1 MTEPPDKSRNAE
13 QQQKVYTI
21 YEYHQ
26 QDVFPYRVI
35 VQLADDNKGELR
47 INKLTLGRLVS
58 KQNDYKNSIYNMR
71 ALGRNK
77 VLVFLKDYQTAN
89 KLQSDPMLK
98 NNNYK
103 AYIPRSFVS
112 VSGVVAGVPTD
123 MDLEEIKENISSNF
137 PILAINR
144 LHRYEAGNKIPT
156 NRISIVFRASK
167 LPTEVRLFCCI
178 NSVRPFINKPVLC
191 LNCLRYN
198 HKTESCR
205 SKKRCENC
213 SLQHEGL
220 ETGQC
225 QNRSKCLYCRNND
238 EHRTT
243 DQNCPERIRQKNIK
257 SIMAKTTL
265 TYMEAREQNP
275 TFTQNRYEILENA
288 DEFPTIPES
297 YAKMT
302 SGVYKPV
309 NAHQYKPQKA
319 KRPIEQVNIAEQ
331 VTVFA
336 DKKKK
341 KDDGEEQRNG
351 VALFNK
357 YRVDDFEKFV
367 QKFELQQKHK
377 DQQQQIG
384 NDGDGNTASTSGAV
398 IASQQVP
405 MVQRKNR
412 SRDRSKQGSERYDW
426 SMDVNDKM

>member
-1 MTEPPDKSRNAE
+1 
-13 QQQKVYTI
+13 
-21 YEYHQ
+21 
-26 QDVFPYRVI
+26 
-35 VQLADDNKGELR
+35 
-47 INKLTLGRLVS
+47 
-58 KQNDYKNSIYNMR
+58 
-71 ALGRNK
+71 
-77 VLVFLKDYQTAN
+77 
-89 KLQSDPMLK
+89 
-98 NNNYK
+98 
-103 AYIPRSFVS
+103 
-112 VSGVVAGVPTD
+112 
-123 MDLEEIKENISSNF
+123 
-137 PILAINR
+137 
-144 LHRYEAGNKIPT
+144 
-156 NRISIVFRASK
+156 
-167 LPTEVRLFCCI
+167 
-178 NSVRPFINKPVLC
+178 
-191 LNCLRYN
+191 
-198 HKTESCR
+198 
-205 SKKRCENC
+205 
-213 SLQHEGL
+213 
-220 ETGQC
+220 
-225 QNRSKCLYCRNND
+225 
-238 EHRTT
+238 
-243 DQNCPERIRQKNIK
+243 
-257 SIMAKTTL
+257 
-265 TYMEAREQNP
+265 MEAREQNP